1 MTTKRAI
8 VIGLG
13 KRVREATLPAF
24 ERCTDLWDV
33 TEVYAKNARVET
45 VAGRARSVQP
55 LAQLD
60 RSALEGVDLIYLAVG
75 KDVVPRVLDHLVGLD
90 VSRTDLL
97 IDTPVVRFKH
107 FRHAKKLEAFRNTWV
122 PEDCAVLPWFDAVAL
137 AAREGVTGAP
147 HTVHFHRAAYAYHA
161 FASAKALLSAGRVR
175 KGARR
180 NSPTLGLLREV
191 EFVRTGPAP
200 FGSVVPNSQA
210 VAAPSTPPTMIS
222 VEPRNYAEGWVRIEG
237 PQGSITDA
245 PDENSDATH
254 LEARVEGSRVIGF
267 RVGDLTTDLDDSE
280 SALTEGV
287 TPGQRIIALQEP
299 MKRAGLLRLLR
310 GVHRG
315 QGAYPLLDGLDDMV
329 VDYHLEKFGRYLANP
344 FTSARSPLARGLLS
358 GISRVAGR

>member
-45 VAGRARSVQP
+45 VAGRTRSVKP
-55 LAQLD
+55 LGELD
-60 RSALEGVDLIYLAVG
+60 GAALDGVDLIYLAVG
-75 KDVVPRVLDHLVGLD
+75 KDVVPRVLDHLVALQ
-90 VSRTDLL
+90 VARIDLL

-122 PEDCAVLPWFDAVAL
+122 PEDCAVLPWFDTVSL
-137 AAREGVTGAP
+137 AAREGLTGSP

-175 KGARR
+175 RGVRR
-180 NSPTLGLLREV
+180 ASPTLGPLREV
-191 EFVRTGPAP
+191 DFARTGPSP
-200 FGSVVPNSQA
+200 FGSVDPSPPD
-210 VAAPSTPPTMIS
+210 AAATMIS
-222 VEPRNYAEGWVRIEG
+222 VEPRNYAEGWIRIEG

-245 PDENSDATH
+245 PDENPGATH
-254 LEARVEGSRVIGF
+254 LESQVANGHVTGF
-267 RVGDLTTDLDDSE
+267 RLGDLITELDDAE
-280 SALTEGV
+280 SALTEGAL
-287 TPGQRIIALQEP
+287 PGQRVIALQEP
-299 MKRAGLLRLLR
+299 MKRVGLLRILR
-310 GVHRG
+310 GVHAG